1 MKVCGIDLKASDAVL
16 AVIDKKDDESVF
28 IPLET
33 KKITLDAN
41 DGQKEMVQFYDKIS
55 GFLKV
60 NLIEKVVIKKRAK
73 KGNFSGGANT
83 FKMEACIQLNK
94 ICEVDLIS
102 SHTIRAYEKNNTI
115 HIPKEVKKYQEN
127 AYLSAYCS

>member
-1 MKVCGIDLKASDAVL
+1 MKVCGIDLKASDAIL
-16 AVIDKKDDESVF
+16 AVIDKKDEESVF

-41 DGQKEMVQFYDKIS
+41 DEQKEMIQFYDKIS

-60 NLIEKVVIKKRAK
+60 NMIEKVVIKKRAK
-73 KGNFSGGANT
+73 KGNFSGGSNT
-83 FKMEACIQLNK
+83 FKMEASIQLNN

-102 SHTIRAYEKNNTI
+102 SQSISAYEKKNNVL
-115 HIPKEVKKYQEN
+115 IPNDVKKYQKN
-127 AYLSAYCS
+127 AYLSALCS